1 METIVLM
8 NAIVKSLKHVTQKQ
22 ENVGNVMM
30 DGLVQHARK
39 VSLNSNLMDQL
50 VQHAKKVSLNSNW
63 VDGLVQNAKKVS
75 LNSNVDRWVGPAC
88 QESKFKQ

>member
-39 VSLNSNLMDQL
+39 VSLNSNLMDEL
-50 VQHAKKVSLNSNW
+50 VQHAKKVSLISN
-63 VDGLVQNAKKVS
+63 
-75 LNSNVDRWVGPAC
+75 
-88 QESKFKQ
+88 

>member
-1 METIVLM
+1 
-8 NAIVKSLKHVTQKQ
+8 VTQKQ

-39 VSLNSNLMDQL
+39 VSLNSN
-50 VQHAKKVSLNSNW
+50 W

-75 LNSNVDRWVGPAC
+75 LNSNVDGWVGPAC

>member
-1 METIVLM
+1 
-8 NAIVKSLKHVTQKQ
+8 
-22 ENVGNVMM
+22 
-30 DGLVQHARK
+30 
-39 VSLNSNLMDQL
+39 MDQL